1 MNTEHC
7 DGGSTQLVLPD
18 VSTVLA
24 AHQCR
29 DGFTVAHEKRVADL
43 AVRIGQHLG
52 IRGLNL
58 EILRMGAML
67 HDIGK
72 IALPAEILGKPAA
85 LTELEYALVREHT
98 LTGFRILQNLP
109 TALPIAEIA
118 YQHHERM
125 DGSGYPRQLKGDH
138 ILLEARIIAVA
149 DTFDAMTA
157 NRAYRPGMPEDFV
170 LGEISNMSGRQLDQT
185 VVAALLHT
193 RLAREPGR
201 TDSRVA

>member
-1 MNTEHC
+1 MNTEHR
-7 DGGSTQLVLPD
+7 DSGSALPVLPD

-29 DGFTVAHEKRVADL
+29 DGFTVAHEKRVADI
-43 AVRIGQHLG
+43 AVRIGRHLG
-52 IRGLNL
+52 IRGLEL
-58 EILRMGAML
+58 EILRMGAAL

-72 IALPAEILGKPAA
+72 IALPAEILGKPAR
-85 LTELEYALVREHT
+85 LSELEYALVQEHS

-109 TALPIAEIA
+109 TTLPIAEIA

-125 DGSGYPRQLKGDH
+125 DGSGYPRQLKGEE

-157 NRAYRPGMPEDFV
+157 NRAYRPGLPEDFV
-170 LGEISNMSGRQLDQT
+170 LGEINAMAGRQLDRD

-193 RLAREPGR
+193 RLAQESLRPE
-201 TDSRVA
+201 SRVA